1 MIKNYITLSTKSIGF
16 IWIIFD
22 NPKIILMTKQ
32 NNLILLSAK
41 HNNPDPNSL

>member
-1 MIKNYITLSTKSIGF
+1 MTLAIKSIGF

-32 NNLILLSAK
+32 NNLIHFSR
-41 HNNPDPNSL
+41 